1 MYFCRNLNQKELST
15 PKKYQFI
22 IQLGKALHRYGVPSY
37 KIESFLKKV
46 SERQEITGTFMDLPT
61 SINYI
66 FYENHDQN
74 TYSYVERV
82 APGVFNLGAL
92 ANSVEVARNLLDNKI
107 TIDDAKS
114 QLLAIKKRP
123 NDYHPTFQIFSFG
136 IAASAFNLLMGTNW
150 ISFIVS
156 FFVGIIIGFITHFA
170 RRSNYITST
179 LESLASFTA
188 TIIIGLL
195 SVPFPEIN
203 ISLTILASIII
214 FIPGLSITTA
224 LEEITSKSLVSG
236 TAKLADAIISLFK
249 QFFGVIL
256 GLQLLPLIIEVPHH
270 DIINNIPKWISY
282 CAIPLFSLTLIP
294 LFNVRK
300 KDIVFSILVSSL
312 SFATIY
318 LLAPLGILLST
329 FLGTITTV
337 MLSTIVK
344 NITHTPRI
352 VFLTQ
357 GIITL
362 VPGSKT
368 FIGLSSVFLH
378 ESTSNNV
385 NMVEQVTFILMGI
398 IGGLIFSGAFK
409 DTKS

>member
-1 MYFCRNLNQKELST
+1 MST

-37 KIESFLKKV
+37 KIESFLNKV
-46 SERQEITGTFMDLPT
+46 SERQGITGTFMDLPT

-74 TYSYVERV
+74 TYNYVERV

-107 TIDDAKS
+107 SIDEAKA
-114 QLLAIKKRP
+114 QLLTIKNQP
-123 NDYHPTFQIFSFG
+123 GHYHPLFQIFSFG
-136 IAASAFNLLMGTNW
+136 IAASAFSLLMGTNW
-150 ISFIVS
+150 ISFITS
-156 FFVGIIIGFITHFA
+156 FFVGIVIGFITHFA
-170 RRSNYITST
+170 RKSDYITST

-195 SVPFPEIN
+195 SIPFPEIN

-214 FIPGLSITTA
+214 FIPGLAITTA

-256 GLQLLPLIIEVPHH
+256 GLNLLPLLIDLQHNDTIH
-270 DIINNIPKWISY
+270 NIPKWVSY
-282 CAIPLFSLTLIP
+282 CAIPLFSLALIP
-294 LFNVRK
+294 SFNVRK
-300 KDIVFSILVSSL
+300 KDIFFSLIVSSL

-337 MLSTIVK
+337 TLSTIVK
-344 NITHTPRI
+344 NITQTPRI

-368 FIGLSSVFLH
+368 FIGLSSIFLND
-378 ESTSNNV
+378 STTNSV
-385 NMVEQVTFILMGI
+385 NMAEQVTFILMGI

-409 DTKS
+409 DTKSY